1 MKKKKKQSKILT
13 IILIIIFLVGLSV
26 MLYPTVSNYI
36 NTKHQSYAIAKYDEQ
51 INNMDDTRYNE
62 IMGQAHDYNERLKQ
76 LSSPLTSKDGLPSDY
91 NSVLDITGTGIMGYV
106 TIPQIQIQLPIYH
119 GTSEAVLNIAVGHL
133 EGSALPVG
141 GEGNHAVLSAHRG
154 LPSAKLFS
162 DLDKLVVGDLF
173 TVTILNE
180 VLTYEIDRILIVK
193 PYEMENLARENGQD
207 YITLLTCTPYGVNTH
222 RLLVRG
228 KRIETE
234 APEMQVR
241 VSADAVQIER
251 IVVASIVVIPML
263 VLTFI
268 LMMIIASIRN
278 RRKKKGKHHGIKV
291 GDEDEM
297 L

>member
-51 INNMDDTRYNE
+51 INNMSDSRYYE
-62 IMGQAHDYNERLKQ
+62 IMAQAQYYNERLKNVN
-76 LSSPLTSKDGLPSDY
+76 SPLTSKDGLPKDY
-91 NSVLDITGTGIMGYV
+91 KNVLDVTGTGIMGYI

-133 EGSALPVG
+133 EGSSLPIG
-141 GEGNHAVLSAHRG
+141 GTGTHSVLSAHRG

-180 VLTYEIDRILIVK
+180 VLTYEIDQILIVK
-193 PYEMENLARENGQD
+193 PYEMEKLARVEGND

-251 IVVASIVVIPML
+251 LVVASIVVIPML
-263 VLTFI
+263 VLTFL
-268 LMMIIASIRN
+268 LMMIIASMRN
-278 RRKKKGKHHGIKV
+278 LRKKGKSRNKAGE
-291 GDEDEM
+291 EDEM